1 MTGKAPT
8 RFLILAVATLALAAC
23 GGGAKKADLSAA
35 RTTSI
40 SVNSYLWKAA
50 LETVDFMPL
59 LQADA
64 NSGVI
69 ISDWY
74 ANPVTP
80 NERVKVTVT
89 ILDRDLRAD
98 GLRVAVQRQ
107 ESRSGVWTDAAV
119 KAGTVEKLEDAILQ
133 RARRN
138 RQASVGN

>member
-1 MTGKAPT
+1 MRAITPF
-8 RFLILAVATLALAAC
+8 RFLILASVTLALAGC
-23 GGGAKKADLSAA
+23 GGGSKKADLSAA
-35 RTTSI
+35 RTNTI

-89 ILDRDLRAD
+89 ILDRDMRAD

-107 ESRSGVWTDAAV
+107 EARAGVWTDAAV
-119 KAGTVEKLEDAILQ
+119 KSGTVEKMEDAILQ